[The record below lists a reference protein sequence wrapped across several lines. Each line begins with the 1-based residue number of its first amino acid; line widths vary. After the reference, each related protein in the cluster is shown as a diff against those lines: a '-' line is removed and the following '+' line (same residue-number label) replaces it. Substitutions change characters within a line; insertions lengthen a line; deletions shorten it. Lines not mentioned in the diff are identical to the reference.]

1 MRARGPLPRGALP
14 DALKE
19 RIHAGFTIRFVSAF
33 VAHSDQRPF
42 ARPHSDS
49 DGACASDDCVRTL
62 HRYHRTS
69 TTEPNGTPARPE
81 KAPRP
86 LNRHMP
92 SPKLTF
98 ESMTVQSPLRDF
110 FEQELGASNQGRRFG
125 TEVQVSTEHL
135 VSHLVEQT
143 VHRAALDAAT
153 HRQESSAAPG
163 GTAGVSWK
171 HVLMVAALTEL
182 RPVKLLSKN

>member
-1 MRARGPLPRGALP
+1 
-14 DALKE
+14 
-19 RIHAGFTIRFVSAF
+19 
-33 VAHSDQRPF
+33 
-42 ARPHSDS
+42 
-49 DGACASDDCVRTL
+49 
-62 HRYHRTS
+62 
-69 TTEPNGTPARPE
+69 
-81 KAPRP
+81 
-86 LNRHMP
+86 MP
-92 SPKLTF
+92 SPKPTF

-153 HRQESSAAPG
+153 HRQESSAATG
-163 GTAGVSWK
+163 ETAGVSWK